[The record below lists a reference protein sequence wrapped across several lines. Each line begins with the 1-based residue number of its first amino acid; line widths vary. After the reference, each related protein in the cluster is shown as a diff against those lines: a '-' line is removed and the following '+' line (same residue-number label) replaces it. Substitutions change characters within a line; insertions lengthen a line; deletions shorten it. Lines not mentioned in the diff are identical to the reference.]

1 MELLVDS
8 LGYSA
13 LVAAIE
19 LFHWNPRRPLFRG
32 SLGRRL
38 PFRKPP
44 IKNFGDLSGPIIAQ
58 EIVSRRGLTEPAVD
72 RRLFSVGS
80 VMHFTEPGDVVW
92 GTGINGKV
100 AEPVG
105 STHLDVRAVRGPLTR
120 ATLIR
125 LGISVPEI
133 FGDPAILWSQF
144 WPREH
149 YVSDERGQTWDVSVV
164 PNFHDLHSIKT
175 HHNVISPLGNPHE
188 IVSRISRS
196 SFVVASSL
204 HGIVL
209 AESFGIPARLIVPG
223 TESLFKY
230 EDYYLGTG
238 RAGFQPAGS
247 IEEAIA
253 LGGEPPHS
261 CDTSK
266 LLASFPA
273 DLWGP
278 PDHE

>member
-1 MELLVDS
+1 M
-8 LGYSA
+8 
-13 LVAAIE
+13 
-19 LFHWNPRRPLFRG
+19 
-32 SLGRRL
+32 
-38 PFRKPP
+38 
-44 IKNFGDLSGPIIAQ
+44 IAKQ
-58 EIVSRRGLTEPAVD
+58 IVSRRGLADPAVD
-72 RRLFSVGS
+72 RRLVSVGS

-100 AEPVG
+100 AQPVG
-105 STHLDVRAVRGPLTR
+105 STQLDVRAVRGPLTR
-120 ATLIR
+120 AALIR
-125 LGISVPEI
+125 LGVSVPEI

-149 YVSDERGQTWDVSVV
+149 YVSDELGQTWDVSVV
-164 PNFHDLHSIKT
+164 PNFHDLDSNQT
-175 HHNVISPLGNPHE
+175 HHNVIS
-188 IVSRISRS
+188 
-196 SFVVASSL
+196 

-238 RAGFQPAGS
+238 RAGFQPARS
-247 IEEAIA
+247 IGEAIE

-278 PDHE
+278 SAHE